1 MKKFLDFKE
10 KYEAIKKY
18 YEENVDPK
26 NEDFDFEY
34 IQRQMKLQ
42 YQEQWS
48 IGNIKRRVSQADP
61 DRDLTTN
68 PEKVCIFFLAFCEL
82 FCHPK
87 KVWLAADG
95 HQHSIFCK
103 KVTRS
108 SENKEN

>member
-68 PEKVCIFFLAFCEL
+68 PEKVCIFFLAFREL

-87 KVWLAADG
+87 KSG
-95 HQHSIFCK
+95 
-103 KVTRS
+103 
-108 SENKEN
+108 